1 MKKDIKTFLK
11 HILENIKE
19 IESYINGITEKEF
32 IKNRMMQNALVRC
45 FEIIGE
51 ASRNLPA
58 QFKNKYPQINW
69 REIIGM
75 RDIIVHEY
83 FDVDL
88 AVVWDT
94 IKNDI
99 PILKKQ
105 IQEILEEL
113 EN

>member
-1 MKKDIKTFLK
+1 
-11 HILENIKE
+11 
-19 IESYINGITEKEF
+19 
-32 IKNRMMQNALVRC
+32 
-45 FEIIGE
+45 
-51 ASRNLPA
+51 
-58 QFKNKYPQINW
+58 
-69 REIIGM
+69 M

>member
-58 QFKNKYPQINW
+58 QFKTNI
-69 REIIGM
+69 RRLIGEKSL
-75 RDIIVHEY
+75 VCG
-83 FDVDL
+83 
-88 AVVWDT
+88 
-94 IKNDI
+94 
-99 PILKKQ
+99 ILLFMN
-105 IQEILEEL
+105 ILML
-113 EN
+113 I